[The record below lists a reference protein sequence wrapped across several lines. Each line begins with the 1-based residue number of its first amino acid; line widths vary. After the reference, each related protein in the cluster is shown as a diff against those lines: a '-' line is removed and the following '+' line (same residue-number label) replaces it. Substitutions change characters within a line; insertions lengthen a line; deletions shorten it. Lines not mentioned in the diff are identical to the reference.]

1 MASMMMKNI
10 PSTVEDPEYRY
21 KMPRLITKMEGRGN
35 GIKTCIVNMADVARA
50 IKRPPQYTT
59 KWFGNELGAQSTYI
73 DKEGEKEERF
83 LIHGAHDPSV
93 FQGLLDEFIEKYV
106 CCQNCDLPE
115 VDLTIKKGCLRGKCK
130 ACGWTDDLDND
141 HRLAHFIKKNP
152 PDKSGLKLKSEGAC
166 TGKLRKKTRK
176 DDDPFWIEAGGY
188 SNDDFGEEKDSGEE
202 GVARAKK
209 KKKKEKDKEKDKEKK
224 GRKDKKSKSKD
235 SEDDALSE
243 ILMPKSKKEKKEK
256 KDKKDKKSKADKDE
270 VEKLPKGV
278 MHDDSDFDCSSCADS
293 HRSESE
299 EDSQDAIVSFEDVE
313 DDYPENSDLEVSS
326 DVDGYH
332 SDICEVK
339 QGEVGFTDSVQ
350 DILST
355 GKEGNVEDLNIN
367 LSPAD
372 VSTGVNFAYDD
383 NEIADAI
390 TALKL
395 YVETK
400 GTTMDAEEFF
410 DELRLQQLAKVFDHK
425 MRLYIVLE
433 VLCGSSMD
441 AVAVT
446 AQKIHIGQAISNASM
461 PMPDILWAFTT
472 YVQANP
478 DAAKG
483 FTMIL
488 KTLYDED
495 WVDEDGITAYFSAGS
510 IGELNAGPG
519 YTLAQEKAAPFLK
532 WLSTAQEE
540 EEEEEE

>member
-209 KKKKEKDKEKDKEKK
+209 KKKKEKDKEKGKDKKEKATKDKDKVKESKGKPKEAKEKK
-224 GRKDKKSKSKD
+224 Q
-235 SEDDALSE
+235 
-243 ILMPKSKKEKKEK
+243 KEAKI
-256 KDKKDKKSKADKDE
+256 D
-270 VEKLPKGV
+270 
-278 MHDDSDFDCSSCADS
+278 DFD
-293 HRSESE
+293 
-299 EDSQDAIVSFEDVE
+299 
-313 DDYPENSDLEVSS
+313 L
-326 DVDGYH
+326 
-332 SDICEVK
+332 
-339 QGEVGFTDSVQ
+339 
-350 DILST
+350 
-355 GKEGNVEDLNIN
+355 
-367 LSPAD
+367 
-372 VSTGVNFAYDD
+372 
-383 NEIADAI
+383 
-390 TALKL
+390 
-395 YVETK
+395 
-400 GTTMDAEEFF
+400 
-410 DELRLQQLAKVFDHK
+410 
-425 MRLYIVLE
+425 
-433 VLCGSSMD
+433 
-441 AVAVT
+441 
-446 AQKIHIGQAISNASM
+446 
-461 PMPDILWAFTT
+461 
-472 YVQANP
+472 
-478 DAAKG
+478 
-483 FTMIL
+483 
-488 KTLYDED
+488 
-495 WVDEDGITAYFSAGS
+495 
-510 IGELNAGPG
+510 
-519 YTLAQEKAAPFLK
+519 
-532 WLSTAQEE
+532 
-540 EEEEEE
+540 